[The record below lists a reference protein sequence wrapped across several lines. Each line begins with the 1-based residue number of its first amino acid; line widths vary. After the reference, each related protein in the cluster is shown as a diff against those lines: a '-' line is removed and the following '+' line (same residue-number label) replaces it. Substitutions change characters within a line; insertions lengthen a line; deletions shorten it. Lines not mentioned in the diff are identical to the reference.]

1 MRFLFFLSAF
11 LIAQPLIAQ
20 KKTKTVFVIA
30 DGIAADM
37 LEKHPA
43 PAFNR
48 IAAKGSYLRAY
59 VGGEKGGYS
68 QSPTISAVGY
78 NSLLTGTWA
87 NKHNVWD
94 NAIDSPNYSYPSI
107 FRLLKEADP
116 SKTMGIF
123 SSWLDNRTKLAGE
136 GMPQT
141 GSWRFDVV
149 ADGFELDTLRFPH
162 DKQRDYMHRID
173 EQVIDAAA
181 AAIRDKAPDLS
192 WIYLEYT
199 DDMGHMYGD
208 GPQLD
213 RAIHLLDKQMERIQQ
228 AIEYR
233 EKEFGEDW
241 LLLITTDHGRD
252 SATGKDHGGQSPR
265 ERSTW
270 IVSNKKLAAHGRVP
284 GVVDLYPTIA
294 RHMGISITDSIAFEL
309 DGVPLL
315 GAVSIA
321 EPRAAIRDGQ
331 VHLSWK
337 ALEKKGKVS
346 IWAAME
352 DRYRAGGRD
361 RYQKLGTVLVD
372 KESFVLPLLPV
383 AGKYMKVVMKGKR
396 NMVGRWV
403 IPSSTP

>member
-11 LIAQPLIAQ
+11 LMAQPLIAQ

-43 PAFNR
+43 PAFKR

-94 NAIDSPNYSYPSI
+94 NAIDSPNYRYPSI
-107 FRLLKEADP
+107 FRLVKEADP

-136 GMPQT
+136 GLPQT

-162 DKQRDYMHRID
+162 DKQREYMHRID

-352 DRYRAGGRD
+352 DRYRAGGSD
-361 RYQKLGTVLVD
+361 RYQKLGSVRVD

>member
-11 LIAQPLIAQ
+11 LMAQPLIAQ

-43 PAFNR
+43 PAFKR

-107 FRLLKEADP
+107 FRLVKEADP

-136 GMPQT
+136 GLPQT

-213 RAIHLLDKQMERIQQ
+213 RSIHLLDKQMERIQQ

-361 RYQKLGTVLVD
+361 RYKKLGSVRVD

>member
-1 MRFLFFLSAF
+1 MRFLFFLYAF
-11 LIAQPLIAQ
+11 LMAQPLIAQ

-43 PAFNR
+43 PAFKR

-136 GMPQT
+136 GLPQT

-181 AAIRDKAPDLS
+181 AAIRVKAPDLS

-270 IVSNKKLAAHGRVP
+270 IVSNKKLAAQGRVP

-321 EPRAAIRDGQ
+321 EPKVVLRDGQ
-331 VHLSWK
+331 VNLSWK

-346 IWAAME
+346 IWVSTE

-361 RYQKLGTVLVD
+361 WYQKLGSVRVD
-372 KESFVLPLLPV
+372 KESFVFPLRPA
-383 AGKYMKVVMKGKR
+383 AGKYMKVVMKGRR

-403 IPSSTP
+403 F

>member
-11 LIAQPLIAQ
+11 LMAQPLIAQ

-43 PAFNR
+43 PAFKR

-94 NAIDSPNYSYPSI
+94 NGIDSPNYSYPSI
-107 FRLLKEADP
+107 FRLVKEADP

-136 GMPQT
+136 GLPQT

-162 DKQRDYMHRID
+162 DKQREYMHRID

-233 EKEFGEDW
+233 EKQFGEDW

-270 IVSNKKLAAHGRVP
+270 IVSNKKLTAHGRVP

-294 RHMGISITDSIAFEL
+294 RHMGISIPDSIAFEL
-309 DGVPLL
+309 DGVPLI

-321 EPRAAIRDGQ
+321 EPKAVIRDGQ

-352 DRYRAGGRD
+352 DRYRAGGSD
-361 RYQKLGTVLVD
+361 RYQKLGSVRVD

-383 AGKYMKVVMKGKR
+383 AGKYMKVVMKGRR
-396 NMVGRWV
+396 NVVGRWV